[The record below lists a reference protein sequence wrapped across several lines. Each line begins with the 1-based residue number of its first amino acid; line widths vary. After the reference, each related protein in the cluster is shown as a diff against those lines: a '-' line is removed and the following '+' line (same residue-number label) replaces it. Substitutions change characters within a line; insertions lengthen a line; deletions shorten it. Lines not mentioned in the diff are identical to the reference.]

1 MATYPLNYQPL
12 SSSCWVTSMVNGILC
27 LYPGKRVPFMA
38 YNVLHDLLVEDGVFY
53 YTNKQVR
60 EFEAIV
66 TAVGVCTGLD
76 ITYVNGKD
84 VPDAIKQ
91 LDYQNQ
97 VAVCDIKAG
106 AHSILING
114 YQDGV
119 FQAFDP
125 YWEHVEKN
133 DRVKNKY
140 ETYAPY
146 MEDTNNTVNV
156 RIRDNHLF
164 AQRHLQP
171 FQMGSLKYR
180 FTTILTRHTNGA

>member
-1 MATYPLNYQPL
+1 MAVYPLNYQSL
-12 SSSCWVTSMVNGILC
+12 SSSCWVTSMINGILC

-38 YNVLHDLLVEDGVFY
+38 YSVLHDLLVEDGVFY
-53 YTNKQVR
+53 YTNKQIR

-66 TAVGVCTGLD
+66 SAVGVCTGLD
-76 ITYVNGKD
+76 ITYVNGND
-84 VPDAIKQ
+84 VPEAIKS
-91 LDYQNQ
+91 LDFAKQ

-114 YQDGV
+114 YRDGV
-119 FQAFDP
+119 FQLFDP

-133 DRVKNKY
+133 EFVKGKY

-146 MEDTNNTVNV
+146 MEGSGNTANV
-156 RIRDNHLF
+156 RVWEKHLF
-164 AQRHLQP
+164 AKRHIAP

-180 FTTILTRHTNGA
+180 FATIMTRHEDGP

>member
-1 MATYPLNYQPL
+1 MAMYPLNYQPL
-12 SSSCWVTSMVNGILC
+12 SSSCWVTSMINGILC
-27 LYPGKRVPFMA
+27 LYPGKRVSYMA
-38 YNVLHDLLVEDGVFY
+38 YEVLHDLLAEDGVYY

-66 TAVGVCTGLD
+66 SAVGVCTGLD

-84 VPDAIKQ
+84 VPDAIKR

-114 YQDGV
+114 YERGV

-133 DRVKNKY
+133 ETVEKKY

-146 MEDTNNTVNV
+146 KENSNNTVNV
-156 RIRDNHLF
+156 RIWEKHLF
-164 AQRHLQP
+164 AKRHLMP
-171 FQMGSLKYR
+171 FQMGALKYR
-180 FTTILTRHTNGA
+180 FATILTRHVDNS